1 MTYFRYSALYK
12 CAYYYYYYEELEGL
26 NSPNTCLDKQ
36 KDNLEDLE
44 WLGVEAAVAQRR
56 GRWRDYRPETRRR
69 TPAAGW

>member
-1 MTYFRYSALYK
+1 
-12 CAYYYYYYEELEGL
+12 
-26 NSPNTCLDKQ
+26 LDKE
-36 KDNLEDLE
+36 KDDLEDLE